1 MLNIRSSN
9 PVSPRTDPKRRGP
22 SLQVSRSKTINP
34 TPVLHKRA
42 SSVPPAKCVLCE
54 KKIFRNNDHQYFSNI
69 VHKSLYNKYASSQNY
84 YYTKELNDLLSDS
97 RTPMSIRLKDFQC
110 LDDSDEYLKRYYKC
124 SEYEPKVKLLTEYY
138 KFHWDIPRLFMVPI
152 TEVINRYHDRKRRLQ
167 YLKVTKMLKDQKESQ
182 IPPPAKPNNDN
193 KPKQD
198 DQKQKPIADP
208 VLVGLETSHSLLK
221 GSKGDLD
228 EKGDLM
234 KKVQGQITSRR
245 NNDILIQDNV
255 QVPEKRIHREYLKN
269 KGEPLKKEILRDQKA
284 KKEPESLKNLK
295 DVSVSNTIQDLN
307 VKLGEIIA
315 ASESRVFDVNYFDIT
330 DQNLNDTISGL
341 KGFLNFMKTTPEKT
355 FETVRPLSGINRVA
369 QNTQNTSRPLA
380 TLNTQRSSINKPAT
394 PRQEKMIPDNSP
406 YERKQSNNNAIIT
419 WSRADSVPL
428 ITPVVSETAKKDHAI
443 AGTKQTDHEGARTI
457 KLVASGRVSS
467 ESLSSTMTSKS
478 KSITKI
484 RNFDEAVKIS
494 QQNSPQNRPENPNE
508 NGAFGG
514 ANKKEDLM
522 IMIPKKIQDLE
533 PLNCSPADSIN
544 KNTDSIGK
552 SNWNHWDERSKDSSP
567 TSKPNSRLL
576 SPVVVKSSSTKLIGN
591 KSPNQNHLKPIEK
604 NTDPINPQLR
614 AKSHREL
621 ALALE
626 KNPLQTPTTSLKQ
639 AIQVQMTARA
649 GHTRYGSGT
658 FASPTNK
665 NTLIK
670 SGSGAQLPGRDFKNF
685 MTLGPLEVQQYKE
698 IKNMPNSARREN
710 VVSRPGEPRTATDYN
725 VTPTTTKQS
734 EIVLVSDREKD
745 SMPMSPK
752 IPTTPRKFVYHKH
765 TKSEGKL
772 AIDPA
777 VLAKMSEQQQQPK
790 NKELMRHGSMNDAIE
805 DVFGEIGQKSLKRS
819 QEFSNK
825 VLSHHGGS
833 MVNLFLNTNRDLF
846 LDNKSPTMSMTQR
859 KQKPSELMLASPTN
873 ITPSSNLRSPKPDVL
888 VKRKSI
894 TKKPENYGIEPKY
907 KAEGNTPREDLKF
920 SKVKCKREIFL
931 SLSKSFLAL
940 SNMKGTG
947 HLSATN
953 FHKSPSNMLYTKTK
967 GN

>member
-22 SLQVSRSKTINP
+22 SLQVSRSKTMNP
-34 TPVLHKRA
+34 APALHKRA

-110 LDDSDEYLKRYYKC
+110 LDDADEYLKRYYKR
-124 SEYEPKVKLLTEYY
+124 SEYEPKVRLLTEYY

-167 YLKVTKMLKDQKESQ
+167 YIKVTKMLKDQKEAQ
-182 IPPPAKPNNDN
+182 NPPPAKPNNDN

-198 DQKQKPIADP
+198 DQKQKPITDP
-208 VLVGLETSHSLLK
+208 VLAGLEASRSILK

-245 NNDILIQDNV
+245 NNDILIQENV
-255 QVPEKRIHREYLKN
+255 QVPEKDPKRSHREYLKPR
-269 KGEPLKKEILRDQKA
+269 GEPLKKEVRDQKT
-284 KKEPESLKNLK
+284 KKGPETPKNNN
-295 DVSVSNTIQDLN
+295 VSVSNTIQDLN

-315 ASESRVFDVNYFDIT
+315 ASESRVFDANFFDIT

-341 KGFLNFMKTTPEKT
+341 KGFLNFMKTTPQQT
-355 FETVRPLSGINRVA
+355 SETVRPFSGITRMA
-369 QNTQNTSRPLA
+369 QATQNTSRPLA

-394 PRQEKMIPDNSP
+394 PRQEKIIPDNSP
-406 YERKQSNNNAIIT
+406 YERKQNNNNGIIT

-428 ITPVVSETAKKDHAI
+428 ITPVVSETARKEHGI
-443 AGTKQTDHEGARTI
+443 VGTKEIVNNDGKVRDHEGGRTI

-494 QQNSPQNRPENPNE
+494 QQNSPQNKPENPNE
-508 NGAFGG
+508 NAAFLTK
-514 ANKKEDLM
+514 NKEDLM

-533 PLNCSPADSIN
+533 PLNCSPVDSIN

-576 SPVVVKSSSTKLIGN
+576 SPVVVKSSSSKLIAN
-591 KSPNQNHLKPIEK
+591 QSPNGKNPLKPLDGLTK
-604 NTDPINPQLR
+604 NPDSTNPKLR

-626 KNPLQTPTTSLKQ
+626 KNPNKDVVPTPTSTLKQ

-649 GHTRYGSGT
+649 GHARHGSGT

-670 SGSGAQLPGRDFKNF
+670 SGSGTQLPGRDIKNF

-698 IKNMPNSARREN
+698 IKNMPHSARREN

-725 VTPTTTKQS
+725 VTPITTKPS
-734 EIVLVSDREKD
+734 EILLVSDREKD

-752 IPTTPRKFVYHKH
+752 IPTTPRKFAYHKH

-777 VLAKMSEQQQQPK
+777 LVKMNEQQPK
-790 NKELMRHGSMNDAIE
+790 NKELMRHGSMSDAIE
-805 DVFGEIGQKSLKRS
+805 DVFGGEPGQKNLKRS
-819 QEFSNK
+819 QEFSTK

-833 MVNLFLNTNRDLF
+833 MVNLFLGTNRDLF

-859 KQKPSELMLASPTN
+859 KQKPSELILASSPTN
-873 ITPSSNLRSPKPDVL
+873 ITPSSNIRSPKPDVL

-907 KAEGNTPREDLKF
+907 KPGGNTPTPISSREDIKF
-920 SKVKCKREIFL
+920 SKVKCNL
-931 SLSKSFLAL
+931 
-940 SNMKGTG
+940 N
-947 HLSATN
+947 
-953 FHKSPSNMLYTKTK
+953 
-967 GN
+967 